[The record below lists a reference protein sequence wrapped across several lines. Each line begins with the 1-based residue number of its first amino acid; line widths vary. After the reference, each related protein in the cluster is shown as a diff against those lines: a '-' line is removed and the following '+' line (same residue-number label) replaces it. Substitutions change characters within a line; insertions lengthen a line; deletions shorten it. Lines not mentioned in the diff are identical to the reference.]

1 MAKILTGIQS
11 TGTPHLGNLLG
22 AILPAIELSNKP
34 ENETFLFIAD
44 LHSITQIKDAT
55 TLRQN
60 TYSTAATW
68 LACGVDINKVVFYR
82 QSDVAQTAELSWYL
96 SCFFQYKRLKLAHS
110 FKDKADRLEDVNAGL
125 FTYPM
130 LMAAD
135 ILLYDAEFVPVGK
148 DQLQHLEI
156 TRDVAE
162 RFNKQMGETFVLPE
176 AITNENTK
184 LVPGTNGGK
193 MSKSANNIINIFLDD
208 KALRKQVMS
217 IETDST
223 PLEDPK
229 DPDTCKIFTIFK
241 LLATQEQQAEMLEKY
256 KNVNRD
262 FGWGHAKQALFELI
276 TEKFKTEREKYNYYM
291 NNLDKLERIL
301 DLGAKKAN
309 IVADGVLNR
318 VREKL
323 GYKTSKKPI
332 FRKNTRVIIPKRIS
346 PERIV
351 QITNEY
357 KNFKKQAEIITVRKE
372 SKPIYKIALKR
383 NNKTEFIGRPLSNH
397 QNAEKALFTYFI
409 RVTYNNIVDQNELKS
424 LINIKKLI
432 EV

>member
-44 LHSITQIKDAT
+44 LHSITQIKDAA
-55 TLRQN
+55 TLREN

-68 LACGVDINKVVFYR
+68 LACGVDINKVIFYR

-96 SCFFQYKRLKLAHS
+96 SCFFPFQRLTLAHS
-110 FKDKADRLEDVNAGL
+110 FKDKSDRLSDVNAGL

-156 TRDVAE
+156 TRDVAS
-162 RFNKQMGETFVLPE
+162 RFNNQMGETFVLPE
-176 AITNENTK
+176 AITAENTM

-223 PLEDPK
+223 PLEEPK
-229 DPDTCKIFTIFK
+229 NPETCKIFTIYK
-241 LLATQEQQAEMLEKY
+241 LLANEKQQAEMLEKY

-276 TEKFKTEREKYNYYM
+276 TTKFKTEREKYNYYM
-291 NNLDKLERIL
+291 NNLDELEKAL
-301 DLGAKKAN
+301 ELGAKKAGA
-309 IVADGVLNR
+309 IADGVLSR

-323 GYKTSKKPI
+323 G
-332 FRKNTRVIIPKRIS
+332 
-346 PERIV
+346 
-351 QITNEY
+351 
-357 KNFKKQAEIITVRKE
+357 FKA
-372 SKPIYKIALKR
+372 
-383 NNKTEFIGRPLSNH
+383 
-397 QNAEKALFTYFI
+397 
-409 RVTYNNIVDQNELKS
+409 
-424 LINIKKLI
+424 
-432 EV
+432 